1 MPDVAGPEVGAFAVR
16 LVREAVERYVRTG
29 HRLEPPPDLP
39 RPLHEPGAAFV
50 SLRMEGRLRGCIGR
64 FIPARPRLVDD
75 LLASA
80 VLAATQDP
88 RYPPVRPDELAEL
101 RYGVSLLDGLEPVDD
116 LAGLDPRTYG
126 LVVQGTR
133 RRGGLL
139 PGVPGVETAAQQ
151 VVIARIKAGVRPDE
165 AVRLFRFRARHY
177 RETGSGLPGDPHEP
191 G

>member
-39 RPLHEPGAAFV
+39 PFLHEPGAAFV

-80 VLAATQDP
+80 ILAATQDP
-88 RYPPVRPDELAEL
+88 RYPPVRPNELAEL

-116 LAGLDPRTYG
+116 LAGLDPRAYG
-126 LVVQGTR
+126 LVVQGPR

-151 VVIARIKAGVRPDE
+151 VVIARIKAGVRPDDP
-165 AVRLFRFRARHY
+165 VRLFRFRARHY
-177 RETGSGLPGDPHEP
+177 RETGSGLPGDPREP
-191 G
+191 V

>member
-1 MPDVAGPEVGAFAVR
+1 MPDGAAPEVGAFAVR

-29 HRLEPPPDLP
+29 HHLEPPPDLP
-39 RPLHEPGAAFV
+39 RLLLEPGAAFV
-50 SLRMEGRLRGCIGR
+50 SLRMEGRLRGCTGR
-64 FIPARPRLVDD
+64 FIPARPRLVDE

-80 VLAATQDP
+80 ILAATRDP

-101 RYGVSLLDGLEPVDD
+101 RYEVSLLEDLEPVED
-116 LAGLDPRTYG
+116 LAGLDPRIHG

-139 PGVPGVETAAQQ
+139 PGVPGVESAAQQ
-151 VVIARIKAGVRPDE
+151 VVIARIKAGVRPDDP
-165 AVRLFRFRARHY
+165 VRLFRFRARHY
-177 RETGSGLPGDPHEP
+177 CETGSGPPGDPREP